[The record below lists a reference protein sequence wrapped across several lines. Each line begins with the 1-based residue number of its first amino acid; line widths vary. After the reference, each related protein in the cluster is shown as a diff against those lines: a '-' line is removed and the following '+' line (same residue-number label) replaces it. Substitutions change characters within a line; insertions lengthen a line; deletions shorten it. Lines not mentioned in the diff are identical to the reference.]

1 MSAEAKA
8 LNLYLLQ
15 GKGLLE
21 TIFCGPEA
29 QNQLE
34 PWKSAFGEYG
44 QWDYKNMSLSEQAEL
59 ADKLAAEKKAEAA
72 RLAAAEDGKV
82 YCVCGSLFHEG
93 EAYCMSCGTERPEPT
108 DTDPRDALS
117 EETKEELKQAFAHFD
132 TDGSGS
138 ITSEELGDVMRAIG
152 QEPTEAELYDMINE
166 VDESRDGK
174 IDFDEF
180 LMLMAV
186 QMAQ

>member
-1 MSAEAKA
+1 
-8 LNLYLLQ
+8 
-15 GKGLLE
+15 
-21 TIFCGPEA
+21 
-29 QNQLE
+29 
-34 PWKSAFGEYG
+34 
-44 QWDYKNMSLSEQAEL
+44 MSLKLGCCSHWAAAEL
-59 ADKLAAEKKAEAA
+59 AGNERSVALSELGGNA
-72 RLAAAEDGKV
+72 RSV
-82 YCVCGSLFHEG
+82 
-93 EAYCMSCGTERPEPT
+93 
-108 DTDPRDALS
+108 ALS